1 MNNVFNGTNQSSGTT
16 DAASGFWGDTN
27 TKMQATLM
35 QVPKDIKGDRLR
47 KMNKKLKRRS

>member
-27 TKMQATLM
+27 TKMQVTLM
-35 QVPKDIKGDRLR
+35 QVPKDIKGNKLR
-47 KMNKKLKRRS
+47 KINRKLKRRS